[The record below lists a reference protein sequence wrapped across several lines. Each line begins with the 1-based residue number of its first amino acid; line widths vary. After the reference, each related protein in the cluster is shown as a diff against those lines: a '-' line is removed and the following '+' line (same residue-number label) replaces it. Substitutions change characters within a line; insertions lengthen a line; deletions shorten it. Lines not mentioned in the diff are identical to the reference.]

1 MRDWPMFRAVGGKQG
16 KVAEM
21 RDELEPRRI
30 SELIMQYV
38 PGSPA
43 EKLAW
48 LEEQCAEGKM
58 DADDPEE
65 IAQAEALLMMLG
77 RLSGSKADRRKRHL
91 DDLLDAG
98 LEASFPASDP
108 VTVGHST
115 GTEPPSQPTDRAVAD
130 FEHLP
135 KKKTRRSQ
143 AKK

>member
-1 MRDWPMFRAVGGKQG
+1 M
-16 KVAEM
+16 E
-21 RDELEPRRI
+21 
-30 SELIMQYV
+30 YV

-48 LEEQCAEGKM
+48 LEEQCAEGKL
-58 DADDPEE
+58 DGDDPEE

-77 RLSGSKADRRKRHL
+77 RFSGSKADRRKRHL
-91 DDLLDAG
+91 DELLDAG

-108 VTVGHST
+108 VTLGRST
-115 GTEPPSQPTDRAVAD
+115 GTEPPSRPTDRAVAD
-130 FEHLP
+130 FEQVP